1 MFNNFLKQ
9 KHNGFGGVYFL
20 IVSFILSSI
29 LILCFRTSWASQVVA
44 MSDNLAYIA
53 TINAAVHCFTE
64 NLGYY
69 EGPDT
74 GIIIDD
80 SYKGPLSDFNQ
91 MLENAKIAVTS
102 TPPNYCNDCYV
113 IWDGDKKIAT
123 IQFGKFKTFLN
134 LEVRPHEQ
142 QAVIELY

>member
-53 TINAAVHCFTE
+53 TINTAVHCFTE
-64 NLGYY
+64 NLGRY
-69 EGPDT
+69 EGIDT
-74 GIIIDD
+74 GSGIGNY
-80 SYKGPLSDFNQ
+80 SPLNDFNQ
-91 MLENAKIAVTS
+91 MLENAGIVEGNKF
-102 TPPNYCNDCYV
+102 PNECRV
-113 IWDGDKKIAT
+113 IWDDQSKTAT

-142 QAVIELY
+142 QAVIEEY